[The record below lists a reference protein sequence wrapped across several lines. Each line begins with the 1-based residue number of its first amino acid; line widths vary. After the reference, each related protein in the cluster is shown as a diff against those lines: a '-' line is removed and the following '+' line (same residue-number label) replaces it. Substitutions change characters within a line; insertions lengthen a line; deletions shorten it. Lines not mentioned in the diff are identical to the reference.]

1 MVGMESYDF
10 PRKMIMSLTLKEQL
24 SILPVP
30 RLTTVLRVTFS
41 LQRDGEP
48 FEKAKKL
55 IEDWWNEKA
64 APYDI
69 GICSDT
75 PDLSFSREGF
85 KAESA
90 QSDSS
95 FALAMEEP
103 DSSEEGRSWI
113 VDVALKVDKGRV
125 DFGLRHSY
133 RQPHNATNLPEPRAP
148 RFLRQIV
155 DEIGAVDI
163 WPMESVAQ
171 TIDAATIQRF
181 MGLLESDQ
189 RTLPIIAISEDDPT
203 GSVFTDPDK
212 LARFLAGAAQVF
224 RLDSNASWNLSHEWG
239 YDWSVFRGA
248 VRCFLPRL
256 DRGGDKFKH
265 RLWLPESIARL
276 DANLRNGSTNAI
288 VNHVFTQ
295 ITAQFEAWPLLTPSI
310 IRRQVEE
317 ISRERAQIPT
327 QVIEVASSDAA
338 RLIGVEERTSAVT
351 LDSVEFAEFAE
362 RASAKIKLLEELNS
376 ETIKRL
382 ERQGEVALKLENDLE
397 QERAGRAET
406 EKKLSETEAELKMF
420 TEENVQLERQKAVA
434 FGDIDRERSEALRP
448 LWMNFTSLFSAME
461 TVAIK
466 FRRMEQ
472 DSDRMD
478 GLEQDLANANQ
489 DLLNRNATIESLN
502 RRRLNQ
508 GGEGTSVEV
517 TFRTELA
524 EIIPQLVKK
533 QTSLA
538 VILETLCIV
547 FPDRVTVLEAAFE
560 SAKMSDTFL
569 HVEKAFDLLWCLATT
584 YWEQVQSNGD
594 TVARKLFGN
603 SYSAKEKT
611 VLTNQ
616 GRERRTFVYCGERI
630 QMDKHLKI
638 GTADNASDTLRIH
651 FEWIADEKRIVIGYC
666 GKHLDF

>member
-1 MVGMESYDF
+1 MLF
-10 PRKMIMSLTLKEQL
+10 
-24 SILPVP
+24 
-30 RLTTVLRVTFS
+30 
-41 LQRDGEP
+41 
-48 FEKAKKL
+48 
-55 IEDWWNEKA
+55 
-64 APYDI
+64 
-69 GICSDT
+69 
-75 PDLSFSREGF
+75 
-85 KAESA
+85 
-90 QSDSS
+90 
-95 FALAMEEP
+95 
-103 DSSEEGRSWI
+103 RS
-113 VDVALKVDKGRV
+113 
-125 DFGLRHSY
+125 
-133 RQPHNATNLPEPRAP
+133 
-148 RFLRQIV
+148 
-155 DEIGAVDI
+155 
-163 WPMESVAQ
+163 
-171 TIDAATIQRF
+171 
-181 MGLLESDQ
+181 
-189 RTLPIIAISEDDPT
+189 
-203 GSVFTDPDK
+203 
-212 LARFLAGAAQVF
+212 
-224 RLDSNASWNLSHEWG
+224 
-239 YDWSVFRGA
+239 
-248 VRCFLPRL
+248 
-256 DRGGDKFKH
+256 
-265 RLWLPESIARL
+265 
-276 DANLRNGSTNAI
+276 
-288 VNHVFTQ
+288 
-295 ITAQFEAWPLLTPSI
+295 
-310 IRRQVEE
+310 EE